1 MSGEFCP
8 FCSQG
13 EYIVK
18 ENGLAYVLLSNP
30 RKVAGH
36 FLVIPKRHIEKPWEA
51 TPEEMAAIFE
61 LIFFVQKRLIEKIC
75 RGCYIRQNY
84 MPFIKQNRV
93 KIDHVHYHIIPRSPY
108 DELYQKVE
116 KRETE
121 LFTDL
126 SESEREQMAKL
137 LE

>member
-1 MSGEFCP
+1 MPKADCP
-8 FCSQG
+8 FCQPA
-13 EYIVK
+13 EHVLK
-18 ENGLAYVLLSNP
+18 ENGFAYVLLSNP

-51 TPEEMAAIFE
+51 TPEEMADIFE
-61 LIFFVQKRLIEKIC
+61 LIFFVQKKLTEKLSQ
-75 RGCYIRQNY
+75 GCFVRQNY

-93 KIDHVHYHIIPRSPY
+93 KIDHVHYHVIPRNPH
-108 DELYQKVE
+108 DELYAKVE
-116 KRETE
+116 KHETI

-126 SESEREQMAKL
+126 SESEREEMAGV